1 MTLGKCFEVVLH
13 ISCLAR
19 HQRFMHVVIF
29 KTVQNKTSLQRRYK
43 QIEESFK
50 VSIIITG
57 LPMGA

>member
-19 HQRFMHVVIF
+19 HQRFMRVVIF
-29 KTVQNKTSLQRRYK
+29 KTAQNKTSLQRRYK
-43 QIEESFK
+43 QIESFK